1 MAQINLDYN
10 LEDVS
15 AEFEPLPTGQY
26 LAKIL
31 NPEDFTLVESSTGKP
46 MLKAVWTIS
55 EGEYEGRKLFDNI
68 VLTVPWKVK
77 QYCEIA
83 GVDSGATLDTDDFIG
98 IEGLLQVNQRE
109 YQGSVRNDIKTVSA
123 AG

>member
-1 MAQINLDYN
+1 MAKINLDYN

-31 NPEDFTLVESSTGKP
+31 NPEDFVLTESSTGKP
-46 MLKAVWTIS
+46 MIKAVWSVT
-55 EGEYEGRKLFDNI
+55 EGEYEGRKIYDNI

-77 QYCEIA
+77 QYCDIA
-83 GVDSGATLDTDDFIG
+83 EVKSGQSLDTEDFIG
-98 IEGLLQVNQRE
+98 LEGLIQVNQRE
-109 YQGSVRNDIKTVSA
+109 YQGSIRNEVKTVQV